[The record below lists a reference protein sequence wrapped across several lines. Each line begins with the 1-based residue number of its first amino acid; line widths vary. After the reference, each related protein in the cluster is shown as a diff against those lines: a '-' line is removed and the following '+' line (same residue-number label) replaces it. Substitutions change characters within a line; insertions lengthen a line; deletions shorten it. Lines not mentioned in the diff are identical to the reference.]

1 MSDIDPLNESQQEL
15 TPDERNWGMLCHLS
29 IFSGLLIP
37 LANIIAPLII
47 WLIKRDEMPF
57 VNHNGKEALNFQITY
72 LIAFIVSSALTT
84 VLIGF
89 LMLAVLVPAWV
100 ILTII
105 ATVKASKGEYY
116 RYPLILR
123 LIN

>member
-15 TPDERNWGMLCHLS
+15 TPDERNWGMFCHLS

-37 LANIIAPLII
+37 SANIIAPLVI
-47 WLIKRDEMPF
+47 WLLKRKEMPF
-57 VNHNGKEALNFQITY
+57 VDYNGKEALNFQITY
-72 LIAFIVSSALTT
+72 LIAFIVSSVLTT
-84 VLIGF
+84 ILIGF

-105 ATVKASKGEYY
+105 ATVKASNGEYY

-123 LIN
+123 LLN